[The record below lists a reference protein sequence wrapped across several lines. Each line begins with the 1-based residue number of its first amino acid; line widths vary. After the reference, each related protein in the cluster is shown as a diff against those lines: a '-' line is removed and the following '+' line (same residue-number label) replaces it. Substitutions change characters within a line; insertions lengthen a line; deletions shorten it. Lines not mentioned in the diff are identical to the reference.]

1 MSALTT
7 HGSKTAYLPD
17 VEAKPQPGVYRD
29 LIEAA
34 RNRGAEYSKIWA
46 EIANEMETRVRP

>member
-1 MSALTT
+1 MSAITT
-7 HGSKTAYLPD
+7 HGSKALYLPG

-34 RNRGAEYSKIWA
+34 RNRGAEYSTSGPRSPI
-46 EIANEMETRVRP
+46 EMETRVGP